1 MKIGENEK
9 SFRTVVFYVFV
20 IVLLAKFE
28 TVFRLLCSN
37 AWVGNYKIF
46 VETKY
51 FRLKKIIDTI
61 RFSSF

>member
-37 AWVGNYKIF
+37 AWVGNYKNICGN
-46 VETKY
+46 
-51 FRLKKIIDTI
+51 
-61 RFSSF
+61 